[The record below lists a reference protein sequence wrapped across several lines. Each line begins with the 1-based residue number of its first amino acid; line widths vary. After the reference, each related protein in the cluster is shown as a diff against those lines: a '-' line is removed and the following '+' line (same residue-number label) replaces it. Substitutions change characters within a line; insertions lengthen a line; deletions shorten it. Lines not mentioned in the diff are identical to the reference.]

1 MNKIFKVLL
10 FIFGLALTAA
20 LIILIVLWLESPGKA
35 EPLKGPGGKTLPGSI
50 SAIEKVS
57 LGGLEQYIII
67 RGADTTK
74 PLMLFLHGGPGNP
87 EFAFMKEANPE
98 IEELFLMVYWEQR
111 GAGKSYSGNIS
122 PESMNTEQFISD
134 TRELSEILIQRFGKD
149 RIYIA
154 GHSWGSFLGIL
165 AADRYPRLYHA
176 FIGIGQVC
184 HQYRAEKISY
194 EWIKEKAREK
204 NDRQALENISEI
216 NVPDSLAGSS
226 EWIEFL
232 REERKYVNRYGGGI
246 TRNIKS
252 RWPLALVVAKTKE
265 YSLADKINYPMGALF
280 SLEHLW
286 PEVIQTNLFTRIDSL
301 EVPAYIFQGKY
312 DYQTPWV
319 IAKDFFEQLKAP
331 HKEFYTFSN
340 SAHSPLFEEVEK
352 FNDLLRKEVLMTA
365 PGTGR

>member
-1 MNKIFKVLL
+1 MNKIFRVLL
-10 FIFGLALTAA
+10 FIFGLVFIVA
-20 LIILIVLWLESPGKA
+20 LIILFTLWMLSAGKA
-35 EPLKGPGGKTLPGSI
+35 EPLKGQDSKILPGSI

-98 IEELFLMVYWEQR
+98 IEKLFLMVYWEQR
-111 GAGKSYSGNIS
+111 GAGKSYSKNID
-122 PESMNTEQFISD
+122 PESMNTEQLISD
-134 TRELSEILIQRFGKD
+134 TRELTEMLIQRFKKD
-149 RIYIA
+149 RIYLA

-165 AADRYPRLYHA
+165 TADRYPRLYHA

-184 HQYRAEKISY
+184 HQYRAHKISY
-194 EWIKEKAREK
+194 EWIKEKAKEK
-204 NDRQALENISEI
+204 NDTQALENISEI
-216 NVPDSLAGSS
+216 SFPDSLAGSS
-226 EWIEFL
+226 EWIDFL
-232 REERKYVNRYGGGI
+232 RKERKYVNRYGGGI

-265 YSLADKINYPMGALF
+265 YSLCDKISYPRGAVF
-280 SLEHLW
+280 SLKHLW

-301 EVPAYIFQGKY
+301 ELPAYIFQGKY
-312 DYQTPWV
+312 DYQTPWIV
-319 IAKDFFEQLKAP
+319 AKDFFDHLKAP

-352 FNDLLRKEVLMTA
+352 FNYLLRNEVLIPDRHA
-365 PGTGR
+365 GR